1 MSKTSKVQPFLE
13 ANFIL
18 PAYYLHHRERVLRLA
33 ESHSQ
38 LYIALGKPLLVLYF
52 FVRLLSVSIFITLP
66 QSVGVQDKRTKAY
79 ILSLWL
85 FGVLKSG
92 LKRSSPNFCIE
103 EWWRSSGIGSCFS
116 APIHFLHRGLDCASL
131 DYHLTTTPQV

>member
-18 PAYYLHHRERVLRLA
+18 PAYYLHHREHVLRLA

-66 QSVGVQDKRTKAY
+66 QSVGVQDKCTKAY

-103 EWWRSSGIGSCFS
+103 EQSSGIGSCFS